1 MSKTVALVLG
11 SGGARGMAH
20 IGVIEEIEARGYK
33 VVSVSGCSIGA
44 IVGAFYSANKLG
56 AFTEWARSLNYLN
69 VLRLADFSLIS
80 NGAIR
85 GDKLFSVLSGM
96 LGDIQIEDLE
106 LPYTAVATDL
116 ISSKEV
122 WFQRGSLQQA
132 MRASAA
138 IPGLIQPVEYE
149 GRLYVDGGV
158 LNPLPIAASV
168 SAHADYI
175 IAVDLSADVPIPVI
189 KSAQQLEA
197 EAQEQAAEKEK
208 KQAKAKAEF
217 DQAVQAEIGQQ
228 EQNLQASNSASDN
241 VSDIAGENA
250 RESANDS
257 GVTDAADA
265 NAVSAASAHNG
276 SNITANAAF
285 DSSSDNSTSE
295 GAVADIAGK
304 ITSTLKHITPAKVAP
319 NMWINS
325 MVNKASD
332 WLSHDESAEDKE
344 ASKKSEVSGSKL
356 GKIGILY
363 QMFEVMQ
370 TSLSQYKIAGYPPDL
385 LVKIPKNCVEMHE
398 FYRTD
403 ELIELGRYI
412 AKEALDAFEQGHSS
426 LYGQRLG

>member
-20 IGVIEEIEARGYK
+20 IGVIEEIEARGYE

-56 AFTEWARSLNYLN
+56 VFTDWARSLNYLN
-69 VLRLADFSLIS
+69 VLRLVDFSLIS

-189 KSAQQLEA
+189 KDAKQLEA
-197 EAQEQAAEKEK
+197 EAKAIKET
-208 KQAKAKAEF
+208 QKAEF
-217 DQAVQAEIGQQ
+217 DQAVQTEIQQQ
-228 EQNLQASNSASDN
+228 EQKLQTAENTGAEAHEKDDAHKMDN
-241 VSDIAGENA
+241 
-250 RESANDS
+250 
-257 GVTDAADA
+257 
-265 NAVSAASAHNG
+265 
-276 SNITANAAF
+276 
-285 DSSSDNSTSE
+285 E
-295 GAVADIAGK
+295 GAVADIADK
-304 ITSTLKHITPAKVAP
+304 ITSTLKQITPTTSVP
-319 NMWINS
+319 NLWLNN

-332 WLSHDESAEDKE
+332 WFSHEDSSEGVSDKE
-344 ASKKSEVSGSKL
+344 KTEVSGSKL

-398 FYRTD
+398 FYRAD
-403 ELIELGRYI
+403 ELIEIGRYI
-412 AKEALDAFEQGHSS
+412 AKEALDAFEHGHSS

>member
-1 MSKTVALVLG
+1 MTKTVALVLG

-44 IVGAFYSANKLG
+44 IVGAFYSANKLD
-56 AFTEWARSLNYLN
+56 AFTKWARSLNYLN
-69 VLRLADFSLIS
+69 VLRLVDFSFIS

-85 GDKLFSVLSGM
+85 GDKLFSVLSEM

-106 LPYTAVATDL
+106 IPYTAVATDL

-122 WFQRGSLQQA
+122 WFQRGSLEQA

-138 IPGLIQPVEYE
+138 IPGLIQPVEYDN
-149 GRLYVDGGV
+149 RLYVDGGV

-168 SAHADYI
+168 STHADYI
-175 IAVDLSADVPIPVI
+175 IAVDLSADVPIPII
-189 KSAQQLEA
+189 KDAKQESERLAAEQKSEKETEKETEKPEA
-197 EAQEQAAEKEK
+197 EQEAASPPAEQTSGSDQQAADDSKDQDK
-208 KQAKAKAEF
+208 KP
-217 DQAVQAEIGQQ
+217 
-228 EQNLQASNSASDN
+228 
-241 VSDIAGENA
+241 
-250 RESANDS
+250 
-257 GVTDAADA
+257 VT
-265 NAVSAASAHNG
+265 
-276 SNITANAAF
+276 
-285 DSSSDNSTSE
+285 E
-295 GAVADIAGK
+295 IAGK
-304 ITSTLKHITPAKVAP
+304 LTSTLKQITPNTVAP
-319 NMWINS
+319 NLWLNS

-332 WLSHDESAEDKE
+332 WFTHDDVEEGKAAKAEI
-344 ASKKSEVSGSKL
+344 SGSKL

-398 FYRTD
+398 FYRAN
-403 ELIELGRYI
+403 ELIEIGRHI

-426 LYGQRLG
+426 VYGQRLG

>member
-20 IGVIEEIEARGYK
+20 IGVIQEIEARGYK

-44 IVGAFYSANKLG
+44 VVGAFYSANKLDV
-56 AFTEWARSLNYLN
+56 FYEWAKSLNYLN
-69 VLRLADFSLIS
+69 VLRLVDFSFIS

-85 GDKLFSVLSGM
+85 GDKLFSVLSEM

-106 LPYTAVATDL
+106 IPYTAVATDL

-122 WFQRGSLQQA
+122 WFQRGSLEQA

-168 SAHADYI
+168 SVHADYI
-175 IAVDLSADVPIPVI
+175 IAVDLSADVPVPVI
-189 KSAQQLEA
+189 KDAKQLAAEA
-197 EAQEQAAEKEK
+197 EAQAKE
-208 KQAKAKAEF
+208 KAEF
-217 DQAVQAEIGQQ
+217 DQAAMLEVEHQ
-228 EQNLQASNSASDN
+228 EQTQHQLAS
-241 VSDIAGENA
+241 
-250 RESANDS
+250 ESIEAAEES
-257 GVTDAADA
+257 GVDANSGAHSGADA
-265 NAVSAASAHNG
+265 NAISGDEASA
-276 SNITANAAF
+276 NAQMNVDAGT
-285 DSSSDNSTSE
+285 DSEKESADNSSSSSSSDS
-295 GAVADIAGK
+295 AVADIKGK
-304 ITSTLKHITPAKVAP
+304 ITSKLKHITPDAVAP
-319 NMWINS
+319 NLWLNN

-332 WLSHDESAEDKE
+332 WFSQDETEGGE
-344 ASKKSEVSGSKL
+344 AAKAKTEISGSKL

-385 LVKIPKNCVEMHE
+385 LVKIPKDCVEMYE
-398 FYRTD
+398 FYRAN
-403 ELIELGRYI
+403 EMIEMGRYI

-426 LYGQRLG
+426 LYGQR

>member
-20 IGVIEEIEARGYK
+20 VGVIQEIEARGYK

-44 IVGAFYSANKLG
+44 VVGAFYSANKLDV
-56 AFTEWARSLNYLN
+56 FYEWAKSLNYLN
-69 VLRLADFSLIS
+69 VLRLVDFSFIS

-85 GDKLFSVLSGM
+85 GDKLFSVLSEM
-96 LGDIQIEDLE
+96 LGDIQIEDLAI
-106 LPYTAVATDL
+106 PYTAVATDL

-122 WFQRGSLQQA
+122 WFQRGSLERA

-149 GRLYVDGGV
+149 NRLYVDGGV

-189 KSAQQLEA
+189 KDPKQLELEEKERAKA
-197 EAQEQAAEKEK
+197 EAKEK
-208 KQAKAKAEF
+208 KKEIEKAEKLKAKTNK
-217 DQAVQAEIGQQ
+217 QTL
-228 EQNLQASNSASDN
+228 QNKNSD
-241 VSDIAGENA
+241 
-250 RESANDS
+250 
-257 GVTDAADA
+257 
-265 NAVSAASAHNG
+265 HHK
-276 SNITANAAF
+276 
-285 DSSSDNSTSE
+285 
-295 GAVADIAGK
+295 VADYKKGSTKNSPSKNSSAKNNSSENTVLEITGK
-304 ITSTLKHITPAKVAP
+304 ISSTLKHITPDTVTP
-319 NMWINS
+319 NLWLNN
-325 MVNKASD
+325 MVNMASD
-332 WLSHDESAEDKE
+332 WFSHDESAGGDNEKVKAE
-344 ASKKSEVSGSKL
+344 ILGSKL

-385 LVKIPKNCVEMHE
+385 LVRIPKDCVETYE
-398 FYRTD
+398 FYRAN
-403 ELIELGRYI
+403 ELIEMGRYI

>member
-20 IGVIEEIEARGYK
+20 IGVIEEIEARGYE

-56 AFTEWARSLNYLN
+56 VFTDWARSLNYLN
-69 VLRLADFSLIS
+69 VLRLVDFSLIS

-189 KSAQQLEA
+189 KDAKQLEA
-197 EAQEQAAEKEK
+197 EAKAIKETE
-208 KQAKAKAEF
+208 KAEF
-217 DQAVQAEIGQQ
+217 DQAVQTEIQQQ
-228 EQNLQASNSASDN
+228 EQKLQTAENTGAEAHEKDDAHKMDN
-241 VSDIAGENA
+241 
-250 RESANDS
+250 
-257 GVTDAADA
+257 
-265 NAVSAASAHNG
+265 
-276 SNITANAAF
+276 
-285 DSSSDNSTSE
+285 E
-295 GAVADIAGK
+295 GAVADIADK
-304 ITSTLKHITPAKVAP
+304 ITSTLKQITPTTSVP
-319 NMWINS
+319 NLWLNN

-332 WLSHDESAEDKE
+332 WFSHEDSSEGVSDKE
-344 ASKKSEVSGSKL
+344 KTEVSGSKL

-398 FYRTD
+398 FYRAD
-403 ELIELGRYI
+403 ELIEIGRYI
-412 AKEALDAFEQGHSS
+412 AKEALDAFEHGHSS